1 MPERTSYDVVIVG
14 GGHNGLVA
22 AAYLAHAGRSVL
34 VLERLAHTGGAAVST
49 RVFAGVDARLS
60 RYSYL
65 VSLVPPKIVQDL
77 GLRFAV
83 RKRTVSSYTPA
94 VRDGRPTGLLVG
106 GGAARTRRAFAE
118 LTGSD
123 REFTAWERFYGRMR
137 RLAERVFPTLT
148 EPLPSRAALRAGIDD
163 DATWHALF
171 ERPLGEAVEEAF
183 TDDLVRG
190 VVLTDALIGTFA
202 AAHDPSLRQNRCFLY
217 HVIGG
222 GTGDWDVPIG
232 GMGALTD
239 ALADAARGAG
249 AELVTDCAVTG
260 IATDGRTA
268 EVTCAA
274 GTVGARRVLVNA
286 APRELARLLGEA
298 PPPPAEGAQLKVNM
312 LLTRLPRLRDPRV
325 DAREAFSGT
334 FHVAEGYRQ
343 LETAYRQ
350 AAAGE
355 LPATPPSEIY
365 CHSLTDP
372 SILGPELVRRGYH
385 TLTLFGLHTP
395 AGLFAADTP
404 GQPAARDRLLAATL
418 AELDTHLAEPLADC
432 LARDAD
438 GRPCIEA
445 RSPLDLDRELGLPGG
460 NIFHRELAFPYADPD
475 GAATAPGRW
484 GVATGHA
491 NVLLCGAGAV
501 RGGGVSGI
509 PGHNAAM
516 AVLEEDRERP
526 RGGSVDDRPGSGQ
539 MAAG

>member
-1 MPERTSYDVVIVG
+1 MPERTSYDAVIVG

-22 AAYLAHAGRSVL
+22 AAYLARAGRSVL
-34 VLERLAHTGGAAVST
+34 VLERLDHTGGAAVST
-49 RVFAGVDARLS
+49 RAFAGVDARLS

-65 VSLVPPKIVQDL
+65 VSLLPPKIVREL

-106 GGAARTRRAFAE
+106 GGDARTRTAFAE

-123 REFTAWERFYGRMR
+123 REFTAWQRFYGTTG
-137 RLAERVFPTLT
+137 RLAARVFPTLT
-148 EPLPSRAALRAGIDD
+148 EPLPTRAALRATVDD

-171 ERPLGEAVEEAF
+171 ERPLGEVVEETF
-183 TDDLVRG
+183 SDDLVRG

-202 AAHDPSLRQNRCFLY
+202 TAHDPSLRQNRCFLY

-239 ALADAARGAG
+239 ALADAARRSG
-249 AELVTDCAVTG
+249 AEIVTDCEVTG

-268 EVTCAA
+268 EVTCDQ

-312 LLTRLPRLRDPRV
+312 LLTRLPRLRDTRV

-334 FHVAEGYRQ
+334 FHIAEGYRQ
-343 LETAYRQ
+343 LESAYQQ
-350 AAAGE
+350 AASGT
-355 LPATPPSEIY
+355 LPSSPPSEIY

-372 SILGPELVRRGYH
+372 SILGADLVRQGYQ
-385 TLTLFGLHTP
+385 TLTLFGLHAP
-395 AGLFAADTP
+395 ASLFTADNDTT
-404 GQPAARDRLLAATL
+404 RDRLLAATL

-432 LARDAD
+432 LAHDAD

-460 NIFHRELAFPYADPD
+460 NIFHRDLAFPYADPSD
-475 GAATAPGRW
+475 EALGDALSAPARW
-484 GVATGHA
+484 GVATTHP

-516 AVLEEDRERP
+516 AVLEE
-526 RGGSVDDRPGSGQ
+526 G
-539 MAAG
+539 

>member
-1 MPERTSYDVVIVG
+1 MPERTSYDAVIVG

-22 AAYLAHAGRSVL
+22 AAYLARAGRSVL
-34 VLERLAHTGGAAVST
+34 VLERLDHTGGAAVST
-49 RVFAGVDARLS
+49 RAFAGVDARLS

-65 VSLVPPKIVQDL
+65 VSLLPPKIVQDL

-106 GGAARTRRAFAE
+106 GGEARTRTAFAE
-118 LTGSD
+118 LTGSE
-123 REFTAWERFYGRMR
+123 REFTAWQRFFGSTQ

-148 EPLPSRAALRAGIDD
+148 GPLPSRAALRATVDD
-163 DATWHALF
+163 DALWHALF
-171 ERPLGEAVEEAF
+171 ERPLGELVEETF

-202 AAHDPSLRQNRCFLY
+202 GAHDPSLRQNRCFLY

-239 ALADAARGAG
+239 ALADAARRAG
-249 AELVTDCAVTG
+249 AEIITDCAVTG
-260 IATDGRTA
+260 IATDGRSA
-268 EVTCAA
+268 EVTCDQ

-312 LLTRLPRLRDPRV
+312 LLTRLPRLRDTGV
-325 DAREAFSGT
+325 DPREAFSGT
-334 FHVAEGYRQ
+334 FHIAEGYRQ
-343 LETAYRQ
+343 LEDAYQQ
-350 AAAGE
+350 AASGG
-355 LPATPPSEIY
+355 LPVSPPSEIY

-372 SILGPELVRRGYH
+372 SILGADLVRQGYQ
-385 TLTLFGLHTP
+385 TLTLFGLHAP
-395 AGLFAADTP
+395 ARLFTADND
-404 GQPAARDRLLAATL
+404 AARDRLLAATL
-418 AELDTHLAEPLADC
+418 AELDTHLAEPLAGC
-432 LARDAD
+432 LAHDAD

-460 NIFHRELAFPYADPD
+460 NIFHRDLAFPYAEPADD
-475 GAATAPGRW
+475 AAEGTAPARW
-484 GVATGHA
+484 GVATTHP

-516 AVLEEDRERP
+516 AVLEE
-526 RGGSVDDRPGSGQ
+526 G
-539 MAAG
+539 

>member
-22 AAYLAHAGRSVL
+22 AAYLARAGRSVL
-34 VLERLAHTGGAAVST
+34 VLERLDHTGGAAVST
-49 RVFAGVDARLS
+49 RAFAGVDARLS

-65 VSLVPPKIVQDL
+65 VSLLPPKIVRDL

-83 RKRTVSSYTPA
+83 RKRTVSSYTPV
-94 VRDGRPTGLLVG
+94 VREGRPTGLLVG
-106 GGAARTRRAFAE
+106 GGPYRTRKAFAE

-123 REFTAWERFYGRMR
+123 REFTAWQRFYGSTH

-148 EPLPSRAALRAGIDD
+148 EPLPTRAELRARIDD

-171 ERPLGEAVEEAF
+171 ERPLGEAVEAAF
-183 TDDLVRG
+183 ADDLVRG

-202 AAHDPSLRQNRCFLY
+202 TAHDPSLRQNRCFLY

-239 ALADAARGAG
+239 ALADAARRAG
-249 AELVTDCAVTG
+249 AEIVTNCAVNA
-260 IATDGRTA
+260 IATDGRHA
-268 EVTCAA
+268 EVTSDHGA
-274 GTVGARRVLVNA
+274 VGARRVLVNA
-286 APRELARLLGEA
+286 APRELSRLLGED

-312 LLTRLPRLRDPRV
+312 LLTRLPRLRDTRV
-325 DAREAFSGT
+325 DPREAFSGT
-334 FHVAEGYRQ
+334 FHIAEGYRQ
-343 LETAYRQ
+343 LETAYQQ
-350 AAAGE
+350 AASGE
-355 LPATPPSEIY
+355 LPTAPPSEIY

-372 SILGPELVRRGYH
+372 SILGAELVRQGYQ

-395 AGLFAADTP
+395 ARLFTADNDTT
-404 GQPAARDRLLAATL
+404 RERLLTATL

-460 NIFHRELAFPYADPD
+460 NIFHRDLAFPYADDDTD
-475 GAATAPGRW
+475 GDGVRATVPGRW

-516 AVLEEDRERP
+516 AVLEE
-526 RGGSVDDRPGSGQ
+526 G
-539 MAAG
+539 

>member
-22 AAYLAHAGRSVL
+22 AAYLARAGRSVL
-34 VLERLAHTGGAAVST
+34 VLERLDHTGGAAVST
-49 RVFAGVDARLS
+49 RAFAGVDARLS

-65 VSLVPPKIVQDL
+65 VSLLPPKIVRDL

-83 RKRTVSSYTPA
+83 RKRTVSSYTPT

-106 GGAARTRRAFAE
+106 GGEDRTRAAFAE
-118 LTGSD
+118 LTGSE
-123 REFTAWERFYGRMR
+123 REFASWQRFYGTTA

-148 EPLPSRAALRAGIDD
+148 EPLPTRAALRAVVDD

-171 ERPLGEAVEEAF
+171 ERPLGETVEETFA
-183 TDDLVRG
+183 DDLVRG

-202 AAHDPSLRQNRCFLY
+202 TAHDPSLRQNRCFLY

-222 GTGDWDVPIG
+222 GTGDWDVPLG

-239 ALADAARGAG
+239 ALADAARRAG
-249 AELVTDCAVTG
+249 AEIVTDCAVTG
-260 IATDGRTA
+260 IATDGRGA
-268 EVTCAA
+268 EVTCEL
-274 GTVGARRVLVNA
+274 GIVGARRVLVNA

-312 LLTRLPRLRDPRV
+312 LLTRLPRLRDTGV
-325 DAREAFSGT
+325 DPREAFSGT
-334 FHVAEGYRQ
+334 FHIAEGYDQ
-343 LETAYRQ
+343 LESAYQQ
-350 AAAGE
+350 AASGA
-355 LPATPPSEIY
+355 LPASPPSEIY

-372 SILGPELVRRGYH
+372 SILGADLVRQGYQ
-385 TLTLFGLHTP
+385 TLTLFGLHAP
-395 AGLFAADTP
+395 ASLFTADTADN
-404 GQPAARDRLLAATL
+404 AATRDRLLAATL
-418 AELDTHLAEPLADC
+418 AELDRHLAEPLADC
-432 LARDAD
+432 LAHDAD
-438 GRPCIEA
+438 GRPCVEA

-460 NIFHRELAFPYADPD
+460 NIFHRELAFPYADPSD
-475 GAATAPGRW
+475 EDLGDPRSAAARW
-484 GVATGHA
+484 GVATTHP

-516 AVLEEDRERP
+516 AVLEE
-526 RGGSVDDRPGSGQ
+526 G
-539 MAAG
+539 